1 MVDGRE
7 GVSRVS
13 LLNSDF
19 LTATSRPINMYVN
32 WGRWRR
38 AVVLRRVYFVLGA
51 IHVRIY
57 SDADTTA
64 AVSVLV
70 QRRIKSAGAA
80 LLKSVAFV
88 IAADYFFLL
97 LLLYPIRTCVIDGG
111 SGRPK

>member
-1 MVDGRE
+1 M
-7 GVSRVS
+7 
-13 LLNSDF
+13 
-19 LTATSRPINMYVN
+19 
-32 WGRWRR
+32 
-38 AVVLRRVYFVLGA
+38 VLRRVYFVLGA

-57 SDADTTA
+57 SDADTAA

-80 LLKSVAFV
+80 LLKNVAFV
-88 IAADYFFLL
+88 AVVADYFFLL